1 MRTHA
6 EKLIQEDLD
15 DGKFNQICSNETTFK
30 NYIRIILV
38 GEEAI
43 IEAKLRQAIK
53 QCHGGGNGRRLLEQ
67 LLEDI

>member
-1 MRTHA
+1 MRIHA

-15 DGKFNQICSNETTFK
+15 NGKFNQICSNETTFK

-43 IEAKLRQAIK
+43 IKTKLTKALK
-53 QCHGGGNGRRLLEQ
+53 EVHGGGNSRRVLTQ
-67 LLEDI
+67 LLENI